1 MDKLFVGFIFDI
13 DGTLTSTNQLIFDSF
28 NFIAKKYLGKSFPD
42 EEIIAMFG
50 PTEDVILKEWC
61 GDKPASPAGRYEEAR
76 KDYYEY
82 YSDHHGIAGLYDGI
96 EEILHHLKS
105 HGYPVGIFTGKGRT
119 ASLITLG
126 KLGVDHY
133 FDLIV
138 TGDDVENHKPSP
150 EGILKFV
157 NHFGLNP
164 ERVLMIGDSVSDV
177 IASKKAGIKI
187 ASVLWDSYGSEEVKT
202 LGSDYYFHTVEELKG
217 FLFGSS

>member
-28 NFIAKKYLGKSFPD
+28 NFIAKKYLGRSFSD
-42 EEIIAMFG
+42 DEIISLFG

-61 GDKPASPAGRYEEAR
+61 GDKYEEAR
-76 KDYYEY
+76 KDYYKY
-82 YSDHHGIAGLYDGI
+82 YSDHHGIAGLYKGI
-96 EEILHHLKS
+96 IELLHHLRSKD
-105 HGYPVGIFTGKGRT
+105 YPIGIFTGKGRE
-119 ASLITLG
+119 ASIITLS

-157 NHFGLNP
+157 HHFKLNP

-177 IASKKAGIKI
+177 IASKEAGIKI
-187 ASVLWDSYGSEEVKT
+187 ASVLWDSYGSEEVKA

>member
-28 NFIAKKYLGKSFPD
+28 NFIAKKYLGRSFSD
-42 EEIIAMFG
+42 DEIISLFG

-61 GDKPASPAGRYEEAR
+61 GDKYEEAR
-76 KDYYEY
+76 KDYYKY
-82 YSDHHGIAGLYDGI
+82 YSDHHGIAGLYEGI
-96 EEILHHLKS
+96 KELLHHLRSK
-105 HGYPVGIFTGKGRT
+105 GYPIGIFTGKGRE
-119 ASLITLG
+119 ASIITLS

-157 NHFGLNP
+157 HHFKLNP

-177 IASKKAGIKI
+177 IASKEAGIKI
-187 ASVLWDSYGSEEVKT
+187 ASVLWDSYGSEEVKA
-202 LGSDYYFHTVEELKG
+202 LGSDYYFHTVGELRE
-217 FLFGSS
+217 FLLGSS